1 MRIGFAITDP
11 EGGGCQYRG
20 HLPARALRARGH
32 DVVVGET
39 VRYGDNEWRLGLE
52 LDVASDEHHAQ
63 VASREDWPGGNPAV
77 NFYTDEAG
85 TTFAVF
91 VPDVLVVTAGWSLG
105 MESLLGV
112 GEAAGGGMLGRNAG
126 QVLVVD
132 YDDGLEAPPDN
143 AGYRPDQLTHKVA
156 SALRA
161 DRLTCSTPKVAHDL
175 VAVRRPTSVVR
186 NAIDRTMFG
195 HAHAVNQARLAVRIA
210 DEVEG
215 ELVVGYRGPL
225 PWHRLDVEALRGSL
239 GPLVEMGCTFVHIG
253 ARDDDEATF
262 AQLVGLEDRMVER
275 RPHVPFADYPDLLAG
290 IDLGLVPFARRAWS
304 TYKSNIGGLEW
315 NAAGV
320 PWLASDQ
327 PEYRRLHSGSI
338 VAGRFGWGARVREL
352 LNPVARYDRWHS
364 QHTAGL
370 RFDVADAGRGRAWE
384 RALGIADE

>member
-11 EGGGCQYRG
+11 EGGGCQYRA

-32 DVVVGET
+32 EVVVGEI
-39 VRYGDNEWRLGLE
+39 VRYGDDDWRLGLE
-52 LDVASDEHHAQ
+52 LSSSTEGAEPHTV
-63 VASREDWPGGNPAV
+63 V
-77 NFYTDEAG
+77 NSFLDEAG
-85 TTFAVF
+85 HWFHVF

-105 MESLLGV
+105 MESLLGI
-112 GEAAGGGMLGRNAG
+112 GEAAGGGMLGRNPG

-161 DRLTCSTPKVAHDL
+161 DRLTCSTPAVARDL
-175 VAVRRPTSVVR
+175 TAVNRPTSVVR

-210 DEVEG
+210 DEIAG
-215 ELVVGYRGPL
+215 ELVIGYRGPL
-225 PWHRLDVEALRGSL
+225 PWHRLDVEALRGAL
-239 GPLVEMGCTFVHIG
+239 GPLVEIGCSFVHIG

-262 AQLVGLEDRMVER
+262 AELVGIDPALVER
-275 RPHVPFADYPDLLAG
+275 RPHVPFAEYPELLAG
-290 IDLGLVPFARRAWS
+290 IDLGLVPFARRPWS
-304 TYKSNIGGLEW
+304 SYKSNIGGLEW

-327 PEYRRLHSGSI
+327 PEYRRLHSSSI
-338 VAGRFGWGARVREL
+338 VAGRFGWAARVREL
-352 LNPVARYDRWHS
+352 LEPVARYDRWHA
-364 QHTAGL
+364 QHIGGA

-384 RALGIADE
+384 RALGIAEE